1 MPAASARS
9 RAGLYILSIIN
20 NIILEPV
27 CALRALKEG
36 LPEMKTFLL
45 SMAGAFTA
53 MILFIVLGF
62 FFLFTLI
69 GMAVSA
75 KPPHPDSIVL
85 TLDLNANYP
94 DQAPSGGFAALSGT
108 PGFIDLL
115 LKLKEAEADKSV
127 KGIYIRGAEMGFG
140 TSRAEELRQAL
151 KSFQGSGKFVIA
163 HSQGMFGASG
173 PSAFHSLAAA
183 DEIWMQPGTDLMV
196 TGVVFETEF
205 YKGLFDKIALEPQI
219 YPLYEYK
226 NAPNSYNETS
236 YTGPHRE
243 AMEALANSIWAT
255 ALSDIAADRGMET
268 AQLRA
273 ILESGP
279 KTAENALDL
288 KLIDKLGWPEDA
300 EEAAKERA
308 GGDKA
313 ELIDLAAYT
322 SPAKYNSKAPLI
334 AVVGGEGPIVT
345 GGASGGS
352 VFSDPPAFASDVIA
366 RAILDAAEDDD
377 VKAIVFRVDSPGGS
391 PTASD
396 QIWRAVE
403 RAQEAGKPVVVS
415 MGSLAASGGY
425 YVSTGADA
433 ILANRATLTGSIGIF
448 GGKLAIDGTFN
459 KIGVTFDTVT
469 VGGDFASAW
478 GTSPFTESQEAEVKA
493 SLKRGYDRFLAH
505 VGEGRGMTYDQVHEV
520 ARGRVWTGEAALQQ
534 GLVDEIGTFMDAIE
548 KAKSLAGVEAD
559 VKPRLAFYPYRKSGF
574 EALEDLFGVSAE
586 TARAAAVISTLVGDE
601 RTQALLEEMA
611 TVEAMNSGQAM
622 AIGPRIR
629 ER

>member
-1 MPAASARS
+1 M
-9 RAGLYILSIIN
+9 
-20 NIILEPV
+20 
-27 CALRALKEG
+27 EG
-36 LPEMKTFLL
+36 LLEMKTFLL

-53 MILFIVLGF
+53 MFLFIVLGF

-69 GMAVSA
+69 GMAAGA
-75 KPPHPDSIVL
+75 KPPHPDNIVL
-85 TLDLNANYP
+85 TLDLNAAYP

-115 LKLKEAEADKSV
+115 IKLKDAETDDSV
-127 KGIYIRGAEMGFG
+127 KGLFIRGADYGFG
-140 TSRAEELRQAL
+140 TTRAEELREAL
-151 KSFQGSGKFVIA
+151 KSFQASGKFVIA

-173 PSAFHSLAAA
+173 PSAFHSISAA

-196 TGVVFETEF
+196 TGVTFETEF
-205 YKGLFDKIALEPQI
+205 LKGLFEKIDLEPQI
-219 YPLYEYK
+219 YPFYEYK
-226 NAPNSYNETS
+226 NAPNSYNEAG
-236 YTGPHRE
+236 YTEPHRE

-255 ALSDIAADRGMET
+255 ALDEIAEDRGT
-268 AQLRA
+268 SAGQLRTV
-273 ILESGP
+273 LESGP
-279 KTAENALDL
+279 KPAETALEL
-288 KLIDKLGWPEDA
+288 KLVDKLGWPEEA

-308 GGDKA
+308 GGDDA
-313 ELIDLAAYT
+313 EMIDLGMYF
-322 SPAKYNSKAPLI
+322 SPAKYDSKAPLI
-334 AVVGGEGPIVT
+334 AVIGGEGAIVT
-345 GGASGGS
+345 GGAGS
-352 VFSDPPAFASDVIA
+352 SSPFSDPPAFASDVIA
-366 RAILDAAEDDD
+366 RAILDAAEDED
-377 VKAIVFRVDSPGGS
+377 VKAIVFRVESPGGS

-403 RAQEAGKPVVVS
+403 RAQEAGKPVVIS

-448 GGKLAIDGTFN
+448 GGKLALDGTFN
-459 KIGVTFDTVT
+459 KVGITFDTVT

-478 GTSPFTESQEAEVKA
+478 GTGAFTETQEAEVRA
-493 SLKRGYDRFLAH
+493 MLKRGYDRFLAH

-520 ARGRVWTGEAALQQ
+520 ARGRVWTGEDALQQ

-548 KAKSLAGVEAD
+548 KAKELASIEAD
-559 VKPRLAFYPYRKSGF
+559 VKPRLAFYPYRKTGI

-586 TARAAAVISTLVGDE
+586 TARAAAVISSIAGDE
-601 RTQALLEEMA
+601 RTQVLLEELA
-611 TVEAMNSGQAM
+611 TAEAMNSGQVM